1 MRPGKDATILALA
14 LMVPRALEAAE
25 KLKAEHGI
33 DCEVVDVRSL
43 VPLDTQTILGSVAR
57 THRLFTVEENPR
69 LCGWGAEI
77 VSIVADEAFYD
88 LDGPPVRITTP
99 HIPLPAA
106 DILEDIALPT
116 VDRIVDRVRRSMQ
129 VVSPH
134 ERQRHAGRQS
144 ARLAPRMIASLIRGA
159 ETRIIG
165 NVPCTKIFSP
175 TSRPICGSAANGAN
189 PPTAA
194 ASTCSIRR
202 PRTRSPR
209 SRARPSR
216 TPRPRSM
223 PRATP
228 SRAGPRSKPRER
240 AEILRKSFEL
250 IMRDAERLAKLITIE
265 NGKALSDSRGEV
277 AYAAEFFR
285 WYAEEAV
292 RNIGEVSRAPAS
304 GARIVVQHKPA
315 GVAVL
320 VTPWN
325 FPAAM
330 ATRKIG
336 PALAAGC
343 PVVLKP
349 ASDTPLTM
357 LALMPI
363 LEEAGVPAGVVNV
376 IPSRSSGKVVS
387 AMLHDPR
394 VRVVSFTGSTEV
406 GRKLL
411 HEAADNVVKPAMEL
425 GGNAPFIVFEDAD
438 IDAAIEG
445 AMIAKMRNMGEAC
458 TSANRFYVHEKVHDE
473 FAKKLTA
480 KMAALKVGNG
490 LDDGVTV
497 GPLVNADAKKKV
509 IELVDDAVGKGA
521 KVLTGGKSPTG
532 PGHFYP
538 PTVLDAVPDG
548 AKMLN
553 EEIFGPV
560 AAIQTFKSEGEV
572 IKRANDTEYG
582 LVAYLY
588 TKDMSRGMRVSEQ
601 LDFGMIGLNRG
612 LVSDPAAPFGG
623 MKQSGIGRE
632 GAHEGLMEFLETQYI
647 SVTW

>member
-1 MRPGKDATILALA
+1 MYENLLANVPTDLWIGGKWRKSSDGARFDVIDPATERKIA
-14 LMVPRALEAAE
+14 
-25 KLKAEHGI
+25 
-33 DCEVVDVRSL
+33 
-43 VPLDTQTILGSVAR
+43 SVASA
-57 THRLFTVEENPR
+57 TVEDAKAAIGAAAAAFE
-69 LCGWGAEI
+69 GW
-77 VSIVADEAFYD
+77 
-88 LDGPPVRITTP
+88 
-99 HIPLPAA
+99 
-106 DILEDIALPT
+106 
-116 VDRIVDRVRRSMQ
+116 
-129 VVSPH
+129 
-134 ERQRHAGRQS
+134 AGR
-144 ARLAPRMIASLIRGA
+144 
-159 ETRIIG
+159 
-165 NVPCTKIFSP
+165 
-175 TSRPICGSAANGAN
+175 
-189 PPTAA
+189 
-194 ASTCSIRR
+194 
-202 PRTRSPR
+202 
-209 SRARPSR
+209 
-216 TPRPRSM
+216 
-223 PRATP
+223 
-228 SRAGPRSKPRER
+228 KPRER
-240 AEILRKSFEL
+240 AEILRRSYEL
-250 IMRDAERLAKLITIE
+250 IMRDAERFAKLITLE
-265 NGKALSDSRGEV
+265 NGKALVDSRSEV

-292 RNIGEVSRAPAS
+292 RNIGDISRAPAS
-304 GARIVVQHKPA
+304 GARILAHHKPA
-315 GVAVL
+315 GIAVL

-363 LEEAGVPAGVVNV
+363 MEEAGVPAGVINV

-394 VRVVSFTGSTEV
+394 VRIVSFTGSTEV

-411 HEAADNVVKPAMEL
+411 HEAADNIVRPAMEL

-438 IDAAIEG
+438 IDAAIDG

-473 FAKKLTA
+473 FAKKFTA

-490 LDDGVTV
+490 LDNDVAV

-509 IELVDDAVGKGA
+509 MELVKDAVGKGA
-521 KVLTGGKSPTG
+521 KILTGGKSPEG

-538 PTVLDAVPDG
+538 PTVLDNVPDG
-548 AKMLN
+548 ADMLR

-560 AAIQTFKSEGEV
+560 AAIQTFRSDDEAV
-572 IKRANDTEYG
+572 KRANDTEYG
-582 LVAYLY
+582 LIAYLY
-588 TKDMSRGMRVSEQ
+588 TRDASRGLRVSER

-632 GAHEGLMEFLETQYI
+632 GA
-647 SVTW
+647 